1 MMGYDMTN
9 TYSQY
14 SYSHSERE
22 GDNEGRTM
30 EEEMNGKK
38 ISEWS
43 DSSLLLW
50 PPIKKT
56 LNVHRSIFCLLIVL
70 TFTGPSKDLMTK
82 QLTRN

>member
-1 MMGYDMTN
+1 MGYDMTH

-14 SYSHSERE
+14 SYSHRERG
-22 GDNEGRTM
+22 GDNEGRM
-30 EEEMNGKK
+30 LEEEMNGKK
-38 ISEWS
+38 RSEWS

-50 PPIKKT
+50 PSIKIT

>member
-30 EEEMNGKK
+30 EEEMNGKE

-50 PPIKKT
+50 PPIKK
-56 LNVHRSIFCLLIVL
+56 N
-70 TFTGPSKDLMTK
+70 P
-82 QLTRN
+82 